1 MGRFDREG
9 RLIQRLLKSSLV
21 HMAFGFLLM
30 GGWALFANSRH
41 GLAAAWLPAVA
52 QGTISA
58 LLTGVIK
65 RALEWMDGRF
75 SGPLAFVLP
84 PIATALSVLTTLVVV
99 HSLIGTPELVA
110 TIAFPWSLSTLYAF
124 IYNATLVKA
133 RKAT

>member
-1 MGRFDREG
+1 M
-9 RLIQRLLKSSLV
+9 IQRLMKSSLV
-21 HMAFGFLLM
+21 HMAFGFLAM
-30 GGWALFANSRH
+30 GGWALFANRAH
-41 GLAAAWLPAVA
+41 GLQAAWLPALA
-52 QGTISA
+52 QGTVSA

-75 SGPLAFVLP
+75 ASVLAFLLP
-84 PIATALSVLTTLVVV
+84 PVATAGAVLATLVTV

-133 RKAT
+133 RRAA

>member
-1 MGRFDREG
+1 M
-9 RLIQRLLKSSLV
+9 IQRLMKSSLV

-30 GGWALFANSRH
+30 GGWALFANRAH
-41 GLAAAWLPAVA
+41 GLQAAWLPALA
-52 QGTISA
+52 QGVVSA

-75 SGPLAFVLP
+75 AGPLAFLLP
-84 PIATALSVLTTLVVV
+84 PVVTASAVLATLFTI

-124 IYNATLVKA
+124 IYNAALVRA
-133 RKAT
+133 RKAA